1 MFSSVQKLSAT
12 FLIATSLASASS
24 LAMAAPVTNGSA
36 IRNATPSTVETVRWG
51 WGAPAAAFVAGG
63 LIGGALAA
71 PYYYGYGPY
80 YGGPY
85 AYSPG
90 PYYGGPYAYSPG
102 PYYPGPYTAAPPA
115 PAAPAYSSEDSEDY
129 CAQRFRSYDPST
141 GTYLGYDGQRH
152 PCP

>member
-24 LAMAAPVTNGSA
+24 LAMGAPVIDASA
-36 IRNATPSTVETVRWG
+36 MRNAAPSTVDTVRWWG

-80 YGGPY
+80 Y
-85 AYSPG
+85 PG
-90 PYYGGPYAYSPG
+90 PYYSGAYYPA
-102 PYYPGPYTAAPPA
+102 PYYPGPGPYA
-115 PAAPAYSSEDSEDY
+115 AAPAYSGAGGGDAGY
-129 CAQRFRSYDPST
+129 CAQRFRSYDPSS

>member
-1 MFSSVQKLSAT
+1 MFNSVQKLTAM
-12 FLIATSLASASS
+12 FVIATSLASLGN
-24 LAMAAPVTNGSA
+24 LAMAAPVMNASA
-36 IRNATPSTVETVRWG
+36 TGNAAPSSVETVRWWG

-80 YGGPY
+80 Y
-85 AYSPG
+85 
-90 PYYGGPYAYSPG
+90 PG
-102 PYYPGPYTAAPPA
+102 PYYPAPYYPGPGPYA
-115 PAAPAYSSEDSEDY
+115 AAPAYSGAGGGDEGY

>member
-12 FLIATSLASASS
+12 FVIATSLASVSS

-36 IRNATPSTVETVRWG
+36 IRNATPSTVETVRWWG

-80 YGGPY
+80 YGAPY
-85 AYSPG
+85 AY
-90 PYYGGPYAYSPG
+90 YPG
-102 PYYPGPYTAAPPA
+102 PYYPGPYAAAPPA
-115 PAAPAYSSEDSEDY
+115 PAAPAYSSGGGEDY

>member
-1 MFSSVQKLSAT
+1 MFNSVQKLTVT
-12 FLIATSLASASS
+12 FVTATSLASVSS
-24 LAMAAPVTNGSA
+24 LAMAAPVTNASA
-36 IRNATPSTVETVRWG
+36 IRNAMPSAVETVRWWG

-80 YGGPY
+80 Y
-85 AYSPG
+85 PG
-90 PYYGGPYAYSPG
+90 PYYSGAYYPA
-102 PYYPGPYTAAPPA
+102 PYYPGPGPYA
-115 PAAPAYSSEDSEDY
+115 AAPAYSGAGDEGY

>member
-12 FLIATSLASASS
+12 FLIATSLASVSS

-71 PYYYGYGPY
+71 PYYSPYYYGYGPY
-80 YGGPY
+80 YGAPY
-85 AYSPG
+85 AY
-90 PYYGGPYAYSPG
+90 YPG
-102 PYYPGPYTAAPPA
+102 PYYPGPYAAAPPA
-115 PAAPAYSSEDSEDY
+115 PAAPAYSSESSEDY

>member
-12 FLIATSLASASS
+12 FLIATSLASVSS

-80 YGGPY
+80 YGAPY
-85 AYSPG
+85 AY
-90 PYYGGPYAYSPG
+90 YPG
-102 PYYPGPYTAAPPA
+102 PYYPGAYAAAPPA
-115 PAAPAYSSEDSEDY
+115 PAAPAYSSGGSEEY

>member
-36 IRNATPSTVETVRWG
+36 MRNATPSTVETVRWW

-80 YGGPY
+80 YPG
-85 AYSPG
+85 AYYSG
-90 PYYGGPYAYSPG
+90 AYYPA
-102 PYYPGPYTAAPPA
+102 PYYPGPGPYA
-115 PAAPAYSSEDSEDY
+115 AAPAYSGAGEGDPGY
-129 CAQRFRSYDPST
+129 CAQRFRSYDPSS

>member
-12 FLIATSLASASS
+12 FLIATSLASVSS

-80 YGGPY
+80 YGAPY
-85 AYSPG
+85 AY
-90 PYYGGPYAYSPG
+90 YPG
-102 PYYPGPYTAAPPA
+102 PYYPGPYAAAPPA

>member
-1 MFSSVQKLSAT
+1 MFSSVQKFSAT

-36 IRNATPSTVETVRWG
+36 IRNATPSTVETVRWWG

-80 YGGPY
+80 YP
-85 AYSPG
+85 A
-90 PYYGGPYAYSPG
+90 
-102 PYYPGPYTAAPPA
+102 PYYPGPGPYA
-115 PAAPAYSSEDSEDY
+115 AAPAYSGAGEGDAGY
-129 CAQRFRSYDPST
+129 CAQRFRSYDPSS

>member
-12 FLIATSLASASS
+12 FLIATSLASVSS

-71 PYYYGYGPY
+71 PYYYGYGGYGPY
-80 YGGPY
+80 Y
-85 AYSPG
+85 PG
-90 PYYGGPYAYSPG
+90 PYYQGVYSPG
-102 PYYPGPYTAAPPA
+102 PYYPAPYAAA
-115 PAAPAYSSEDSEDY
+115 
-129 CAQRFRSYDPST
+129 
-141 GTYLGYDGQRH
+141 
-152 PCP
+152 

>member
-36 IRNATPSTVETVRWG
+36 IRNATPSTVETVRWWG

-71 PYYYGYGPY
+71 PYYGY
-80 YGGPY
+80 
-85 AYSPG
+85 
-90 PYYGGPYAYSPG
+90 G
-102 PYYPGPYTAAPPA
+102 PYYPGPY
-115 PAAPAYSSEDSEDY
+115 YSY
-129 CAQRFRSYDPST
+129 GIHGFCLA
-141 GTYLGYDGQRH
+141 LAIA
-152 PCP
+152 

>member
-1 MFSSVQKLSAT
+1 MFNSVQKLTVT
-12 FLIATSLASASS
+12 FVTATSLASVSS
-24 LAMAAPVTNGSA
+24 LAMAAPVTNASA
-36 IRNATPSTVETVRWG
+36 IRNAMPSAVETVRWWG

-71 PYYYGYGPY
+71 PHYYGYGPY
-80 YGGPY
+80 Y
-85 AYSPG
+85 PG
-90 PYYGGPYAYSPG
+90 PYYSGAYYPA
-102 PYYPGPYTAAPPA
+102 PYYPGPGPYA
-115 PAAPAYSSEDSEDY
+115 AAPAYSGAGEGDEGY

>member
-1 MFSSVQKLSAT
+1 MFNSVQKLSAT
-12 FLIATSLASASS
+12 FLIATSLASVSS

-36 IRNATPSTVETVRWG
+36 VRNATPSTVETVRWG

-85 AYSPG
+85 AY
-90 PYYGGPYAYSPG
+90 YPG
-102 PYYPGPYTAAPPA
+102 PYYPGPYGAAPPPA
-115 PAAPAYSSEDSEDY
+115 PAAPAYSSAGSEDY

>member
-12 FLIATSLASASS
+12 FLIATSLASVSS

-63 LIGGALAA
+63 LIAGALAA

-80 YGGPY
+80 YGAPY
-85 AYSPG
+85 AY
-90 PYYGGPYAYSPG
+90 YPG
-102 PYYPGPYTAAPPA
+102 PYYPGPYAAAPPA
-115 PAAPAYSSEDSEDY
+115 PAAPAYSSESSEDY